1 MLAILDLYR
10 KQMQAG
16 IGKGIGG
23 TFPVMRTAGSSN
35 ATISIFFLPINP
47 VLTRNLTNCPLELT
61 FAISLQTIT
70 ACAGVGR
77 NQAAFNEPN

>member
-1 MLAILDLYR
+1 
-10 KQMQAG
+10 MQAG
-16 IGKGIGG
+16 IGKSIGALSLSCEH
-23 TFPVMRTAGSSN
+23 PEVPN

-70 ACAGVGR
+70 ACAGSEGTRQLLMSQTEDVLT
-77 NQAAFNEPN
+77 